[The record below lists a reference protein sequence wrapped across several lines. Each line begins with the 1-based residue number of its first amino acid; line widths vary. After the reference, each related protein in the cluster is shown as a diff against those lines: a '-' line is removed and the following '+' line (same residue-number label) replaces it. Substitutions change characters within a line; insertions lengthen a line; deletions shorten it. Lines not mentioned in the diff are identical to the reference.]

1 MKVPGPMDTRAT
13 WTVAQVMDRL
23 RDPFGDEWAF
33 VDVREIGEAAEGH
46 PFGSVN
52 IPYSTLECD
61 IDARIPRR
69 GTQVVLIDGGDG
81 VANRAA
87 SRLLPLGYV
96 NLAIVAGGIPAW
108 EGAALP
114 LLKGVHT
121 WSKAFGEWVQHAFET
136 PEISPEM
143 LARHLSEPNPP
154 LLIDVRPLAEH
165 RKFTLPGALNCP
177 NAELGLQL
185 PGLVAPDQRI
195 VVHCAGRTRSII
207 GAQTLRDLG
216 LPNPVMALRDG
227 TQGWEL
233 AGFTRAIGVHHAVQ
247 AAPSPKRLT
256 DAAAEARKM
265 MAREAVPQI
274 DPATLKGW
282 LQQSKRTTYL
292 FDPRGDTEGTVP
304 QGFRRTPG
312 TTLIQQTDQFVAV
325 RGARVVLFDPTVS
338 RAAFAALWLRRMG
351 IDAYVLDG
359 PPPSHEVSAASQTDP
374 AQLPSLSGSDLGAH
388 IRMGG
393 RVVDL
398 RSFAAFAAAHV
409 VGAIRCPRP
418 LLDRLPIEG
427 KSRIAIVSDAPVMAA
442 LAASDLTQAGHQ
454 VVGVALADPDA
465 WGAAGIT
472 IAQSDPDTADAADDS
487 RIDEV
492 RFCAG
497 RHAGNLDHAR
507 AYLAWETGLLAQ
519 LSPLGLVPW
528 TKTEQRDA

>member
-1 MKVPGPMDTRAT
+1 MDSLAT

-23 RDPFGDEWAF
+23 RDPFCDEWAF

-52 IPYSTLECD
+52 IPYSTLESD
-61 IDARIPRR
+61 IGARIPHHS
-69 GTQVVLIDGGDG
+69 TQVVLVDGGDG
-81 VANRAA
+81 VASRAA
-87 SRLLPLGYV
+87 GCLGSLGYV
-96 NLAIVAGGIPAW
+96 KLAIVAGGIPAW

-121 WSKAFGEWVQHAFET
+121 WSKAFGEWVQHEFET

-143 LARHLSEPNPP
+143 LARRLSEPNPP

-185 PGLVAPDQRI
+185 PAIVAPEQPI
-195 VVHCAGRTRSII
+195 IVHCAGRTRSII

-233 AGFTRAIGVHHAVQ
+233 AGFARAIGADHAVQ
-247 AAPSPKRLT
+247 ATPSPKRLT
-256 DAAAEARKM
+256 DAAAEARKI

-274 DPATLKGW
+274 DQATLLGW
-282 LQQSKRTTYL
+282 LQDGTRTTYL
-292 FDPRGDTEGTVP
+292 FDPRSETDGTVP
-304 QGFRRTPG
+304 QGFRRAPG

-325 RGARVVLFDPTVS
+325 RGARVVLFDPEVS

-351 IDAYVLDG
+351 IEAYVLDG
-359 PPPSHEVSAASQTDP
+359 PPPPHEASAASQMAP
-374 AQLPSLSGSDLGAH
+374 PQLSSLSASDLGAH
-388 IRMGG
+388 IGAGG
-393 RVVDL
+393 SVVDL
-398 RSFAAFAAAHV
+398 RSFAAFSAAHV

-418 LLDRLPIEG
+418 RLDRLPIARH
-427 KSRIAIVSDAPVMAA
+427 SRIAIVSDTPTIAA
-442 LAASDLTQAGHQ
+442 LAASDLLQAGHE
-454 VVGVALADPDA
+454 VVGVALGDPDA
-465 WGAAGIT
+465 WGAAR
-472 IAQSDPDTADAADDS
+472 IAIEQSDPETANEADES

-519 LSPLGLVPW
+519 LSPSGLVPW